1 MASTNS
7 SDTTEVTTDATPSHE
22 LDRNNN
28 EPNKKTSATPVCK
41 SKHSSKRVKNEEA
54 INLIKT
60 MHEEN
65 KRAEER
71 RFERE
76 MAFYDSLQAE
86 MAFYDSLQAEM
97 AKQHMERMKETYALI
112 GALKNNN

>member
-1 MASTNS
+1 
-7 SDTTEVTTDATPSHE
+7 
-22 LDRNNN
+22 
-28 EPNKKTSATPVCK
+28 
-41 SKHSSKRVKNEEA
+41 
-54 INLIKT
+54 

-86 MAFYDSLQAEM
+86 MA
-97 AKQHMERMKETYALI
+97 KQHMERMKATDTLI